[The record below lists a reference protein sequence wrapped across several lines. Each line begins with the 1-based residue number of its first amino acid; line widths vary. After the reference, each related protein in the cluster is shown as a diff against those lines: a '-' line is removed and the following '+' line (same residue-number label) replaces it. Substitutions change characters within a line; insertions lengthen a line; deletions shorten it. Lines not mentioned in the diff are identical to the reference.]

1 MMKQLLR
8 YLPSFLQPNGIIGL
22 LLQKIFR
29 LLCARHGGIL
39 IEFAFSVP
47 VFLALIYYL
56 HDLPLM
62 DRWYKQTKFCAHQI
76 AQELQTVSQ
85 QRANKKI
92 TLNDLRYAKAGA
104 CLSLYPGKSMFI
116 TSSGRSKFGRIPI
129 YWIHCIRGNSNGT
142 ANILWSRYIHGIDN
156 GTSPSKLDIVGNNDS
171 VGGDTVWGDTRQ
183 LVDTSSQVNVV
194 PSKIYPGLTIE
205 SGQIKMIVECAQYVR
220 SSGNNFTDGGSVNSV
235 PRRTLFSFLLTSPKV
250 RCWDNDPKHPEM
262 YFNSVVVFT
271 PAAGLFDEQPP
282 V

>member
-29 LLCARHGGIL
+29 LLCTRRGGIL

-116 TSSGRSKFGRIPI
+116 TSPGRSKFGRIPI

-156 GTSPSKLDIVGNNDS
+156 GTSPSKLDAYDA
-171 VGGDTVWGDTRQ
+171 DWTDTRQ
-183 LVDTSSQVNVV
+183 LVNTTSQVNVV

-235 PRRTLFSFLLTSPKV
+235 PRRTLFSFLLTSPKGRNLINV
-250 RCWDNDPKHPEM
+250 PPEM